1 MKKLLKV
8 IIPPFVGFSLYF
20 IAVRYSPYYFIL
32 KPDEMGN
39 GNLQSF
45 MSYYRY
51 CVPLLG
57 VIGVLTQLLIAVPV
71 WDIVRKKSALAK
83 WIVFFVLCF
92 TCFVFAA
99 AIAYAMWDMRYREH
113 LEKLCLFMTGVQ
125 IAYWLINIVLLYI
138 IDYLLY
144 KPAKTEPTV

>member
-1 MKKLLKV
+1 MRKLLKV
-8 IIPPFVGFSLYF
+8 VIPPFVGFSLYF
-20 IAVRYSPYYFIL
+20 IAVRYSPYYFTL

-57 VIGVLTQLLIAVPV
+57 VVGILTQLIIAVPV
-71 WDIVRKKSALAK
+71 WDSISKKSVSAK
-83 WIVFFVLCF
+83 WIAFFVLCVI
-92 TCFVFAA
+92 CFLLAA
-99 AIAYAMWDMRYREH
+99 PIAYAMWDMRYREH
-113 LEKLCLFMTGVQ
+113 LVKLWVFMTAVQ
-125 IAYWLINIVLLYI
+125 IAYWMINIVLLYI

-144 KPAKTEPTV
+144 KPVKTEPTV